1 MIRRES
7 TPQERR
13 NMVYNEIAAYH
24 PCSVG
29 KDLSKSHREKSLEMG
44 VKWLTYGEMLF
55 QTMALSIESIRDRY
69 GGLTE
74 GGVFYDL
81 GSGTGKG
88 CLGAALLH
96 PFDQVFGVEI
106 LEKLYTS
113 SLDLVNTYNRIMP
126 EKQVEYPGLFPKIP
140 PIEIIHADLFS
151 IDFYNADVL
160 YIASTCFTE
169 EMMETLANLPVKQGA
184 FAITTTKNLNTD
196 SWEILETERRE
207 MSWAP
212 ATVFISR
219 KL

>member
-1 MIRRES
+1 
-7 TPQERR
+7 
-13 NMVYNEIAAYH
+13 MVYNEIAAYH

-96 PFDQVFGVEI
+96 PFD
-106 LEKLYTS
+106 
-113 SLDLVNTYNRIMP
+113 
-126 EKQVEYPGLFPKIP
+126 
-140 PIEIIHADLFS
+140 
-151 IDFYNADVL
+151 
-160 YIASTCFTE
+160 
-169 EMMETLANLPVKQGA
+169 
-184 FAITTTKNLNTD
+184 
-196 SWEILETERRE
+196 
-207 MSWAP
+207 
-212 ATVFISR
+212 
-219 KL
+219 